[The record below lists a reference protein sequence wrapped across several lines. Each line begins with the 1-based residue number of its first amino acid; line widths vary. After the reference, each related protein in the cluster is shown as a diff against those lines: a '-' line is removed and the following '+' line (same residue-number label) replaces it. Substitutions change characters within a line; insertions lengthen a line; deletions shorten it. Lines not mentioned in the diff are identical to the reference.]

1 VHRRV
6 TSVALPRASTARILR
21 LRAEEKLFRF
31 EQLRTGLR
39 GLVVPSREAVIAGE
53 RVHVEIGF
61 GALADEIVFD
71 AEVVEARLRDGQ
83 APEVVLSIAVEDEP
97 RVRYVEAV
105 MAGQRPAAARRHAR
119 IPVDLPV
126 RWSWGFSTHDSRI
139 VDLSPGGAFVSSH
152 DMPAV
157 GAVVELE
164 LAGQVRVSGAVAWSS
179 RTLDRAGFGVQFRFT
194 SREEA
199 SRVGDLLR
207 TSSAYAAAV

>member
-1 VHRRV
+1 M
-6 TSVALPRASTARILR
+6 LR
-21 LRAEEKLFRF
+21 LRAEERLFRF
-31 EQLRTGLR
+31 ETLRSGQR
-39 GLVVPSREAVIAGE
+39 GLVVPSREAVTNGE
-53 RVHVEIGF
+53 NVRVEIGF

-71 AEVVEARLRDGQ
+71 AEVVDTRLRDGQ

-126 RWSWGFSTHDSRI
+126 RWSWGFSTHDSRL
-139 VDLSPGGAFVSSH
+139 VDLSPGGAFVSAH
-152 DMPAV
+152 DVPAV

-164 LAGQVRVSGAVAWSS
+164 LAGQVRVAGAVAWAS

-199 SRVGDLLR
+199 ARVSDLLR
-207 TSSAYAAAV
+207 SAPGFAAAAM